1 MISCQKCRQPLS
13 PSSFVNYLPPSSS
26 SSARHP
32 ASAPSHLP
40 PIDDSLA
47 ALSPSTYDF
56 LSASE
61 RFPSA
66 AQPPNLRPLYN
77 LAARSLAPSTA
88 QRIVVTAPHPH
99 QHANP
104 AARASGP
111 GGPPLGPAESFV
123 VLSDSVFRPQQPGPP
138 LPSPSVP
145 STSSPSTSAASTSP
159 TSLLPRLAQLSHLS
173 ALLSSSSS
181 VDHPLCTECIEVLL
195 QLMAKELDEGKRERD
210 RLSAFEK
217 DVAKRRNEAKLD
229 GSVVGKE
236 VLEKDIAKKDALEAE
251 KLALD
256 EEEAELA
263 REEAEF
269 WREHSKY
276 VLEKSA
282 LEDRANALAVRLASG
297 QKELD
302 KLGRTNVYNDAF
314 CIGQEAG
321 FGTIN
326 GLRLGRLPGVEWP
339 EINAAWGHTLLLL
352 STIARKFGF
361 SFQGYRLVPC
371 GSFSRV
377 ERTDGDRASYELC
390 VLLFLLLPLLASLSI
405 GSAGFRLTR
414 PWNGGHAVH
423 SYGSGDFAVT
433 RLLQNR
439 RFDLA
444 MVAFLD
450 CLRQLSEWVVSR
462 DRGARVLCRA
472 RRKPRLILIQLQR
485 RQGPD
490 RRCLDQAAVRQRRGM
505 DESTAPRPAR
515 PQDPPR
521 PRLDLTRR
529 QPNHHRSSS
538 SPPVPPRLFFDPVA
552 VLSWPCLL
560 FTGLSAAERA

>member
-159 TSLLPRLAQLSHLS
+159 TSLLPRLTQLSHLS

-236 VLEKDIAKKDALEAE
+236 VLEKDIAKVRQIVPVPSCDVRNSNSRARAMTAQESRATRHRRAQVCRSAEGRPRSRETGARRRRSRACTRGSRVRPSLRPLPSSRALTR
-251 KLALD
+251 K
-256 EEEAELA
+256 
-263 REEAEF
+263 RRRRF

-302 KLGRTNVYNDAF
+302 KLGRTNVYSA
-314 CIGQEAG
+314 
-321 FGTIN
+321 
-326 GLRLGRLPGVEWP
+326 PP
-339 EINAAWGHTLLLL
+339 
-352 STIARKFGF
+352 
-361 SFQGYRLVPC
+361 P
-371 GSFSRV
+371 
-377 ERTDGDRASYELC
+377 
-390 VLLFLLLPLLASLSI
+390 FLLRI
-405 GSAGFRLTR
+405 
-414 PWNGGHAVH
+414 N
-423 SYGSGDFAVT
+423 
-433 RLLQNR
+433 
-439 RFDLA
+439 
-444 MVAFLD
+444 
-450 CLRQLSEWVVSR
+450 
-462 DRGARVLCRA
+462 
-472 RRKPRLILIQLQR
+472 
-485 RQGPD
+485 
-490 RRCLDQAAVRQRRGM
+490 
-505 DESTAPRPAR
+505 
-515 PQDPPR
+515 
-521 PRLDLTRR
+521 
-529 QPNHHRSSS
+529 
-538 SPPVPPRLFFDPVA
+538 
-552 VLSWPCLL
+552 
-560 FTGLSAAERA
+560 

>member
-159 TSLLPRLAQLSHLS
+159 TSLLPRLTQLSHLS

-236 VLEKDIAKKDALEAE
+236 VLEKDIAKLKKAEQHAIAELKSVEAQKDALEAE

-326 GLRLGRLPGVEWP
+326 GLRLGRLPGVSVEWP

-377 ERTDGDRASYELC
+377 ERTDGDRASYEL
-390 VLLFLLLPLLASLSI
+390 
-405 GSAGFRLTR
+405 
-414 PWNGGHAVH
+414 
-423 SYGSGDFAVT
+423 YGSGDFAVT

-462 DRGARVLCRA
+462 DRGVRLPHAVVKDRIGDVSIKLQFGSDEAWTRA
-472 RRKPRLILIQLQR
+472 LR
-485 RQGPD
+485 
-490 RRCLDQAAVRQRRGM
+490 
-505 DESTAPRPAR
+505 
-515 PQDPPR
+515 
-521 PRLDLTRR
+521 
-529 QPNHHRSSS
+529 H
-538 SPPVPPRLFFDPVA
+538 
-552 VLSWPCLL
+552 
-560 FTGLSAAERA
+560 